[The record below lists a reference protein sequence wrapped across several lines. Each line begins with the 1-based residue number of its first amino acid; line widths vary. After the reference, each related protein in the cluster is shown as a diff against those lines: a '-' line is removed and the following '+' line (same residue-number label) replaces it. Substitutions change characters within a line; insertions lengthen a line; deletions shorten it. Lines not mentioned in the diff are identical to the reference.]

1 MNKKFLINI
10 LGSLFIFLISFII
23 HNLYEIFP
31 NTITAIF
38 SPVNESVFEHM
49 KLFLTSYT
57 IWLIIKHK
65 IYSYYNIK
73 ENNFLIKEVITMIIN
88 IIMFLIIYLPIYY
101 NFGENL
107 LVTLL
112 IYFLTILIS
121 NTINYFVRFKK
132 DYKYLKV
139 IGITLIILMYIT
151 TTYFTYN
158 PLKNSFF
165 IDPTNNSYGLNK

>member
-1 MNKKFLINI
+1 
-10 LGSLFIFLISFII
+10 
-23 HNLYEIFP
+23 
-31 NTITAIF
+31 
-38 SPVNESVFEHM
+38 
-49 KLFLTSYT
+49 
-57 IWLIIKHK
+57 
-65 IYSYYNIK
+65 
-73 ENNFLIKEVITMIIN
+73 MIIN

-107 LVTLL
+107 LITLL